1 MYLYGLVNQDF
12 TAFISS
18 NQEVIKNMLFT
29 ESGIYNDTK
38 FYERDQL
45 YKFINLVRKN
55 VSLNFFIQ
63 LIRLN

>member
-12 TAFISS
+12 TAYISS

-38 FYERDQL
+38 FYERDRL
-45 YKFINLVRKN
+45 YNFINLIRKK
-55 VSLNFFIQ
+55 VSYKFFNTIY
-63 LIRLN
+63 

>member
-12 TAFISS
+12 TAYISS

-38 FYERDQL
+38 FYERDRL
-45 YKFINLVRKN
+45 YNFINLIRKK
-55 VSLNFFIQ
+55 VSYKLFNTIY
-63 LIRLN
+63 